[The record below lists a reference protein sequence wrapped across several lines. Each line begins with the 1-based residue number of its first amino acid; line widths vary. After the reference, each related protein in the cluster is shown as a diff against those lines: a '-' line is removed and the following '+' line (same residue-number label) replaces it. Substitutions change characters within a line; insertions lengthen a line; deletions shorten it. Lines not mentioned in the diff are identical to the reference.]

1 MKVIRMFCAVCLLL
15 VSLLLVFPSGA
26 VLAQDEQPAEE
37 PEEADT
43 IELTAT
49 HTKLEATAGG
59 SFEFEVKI
67 TYMGKEDRIFD
78 LEAIGPKDWPPVFI
92 TPNYPKDKR
101 IQDIR
106 LEGEKAFGETILIHV
121 ASPFW
126 LKPEPGEYKIT
137 ATATSE
143 ELTGSIDLTAVITAK
158 YELSLLPATELYNT
172 NVTAGKDNFFSVELG
187 NEGSAPI
194 DDITFSSQK
203 PEGWT
208 IEFTPEEVSSLAAG
222 KTKTIDINIKPDAK
236 AIAGDY
242 SVSFQAASEQ
252 ATAQRLEIRVTV
264 ETPTIWGWTGIGI
277 IVVVIAGLAFIIM
290 RFSRR

>member
-1 MKVIRMFCAVCLLL
+1 MKVIRMLCAVCLLL

-26 VLAQDEQPAEE
+26 VLAQDEG
-37 PEEADT
+37 PEEADK

-59 SFEFEVKI
+59 SFEFEVKM
-67 TYMGKEDRIFD
+67 TYTGKEDRIFD
-78 LEAIGPKDWPPVFI
+78 LEAIGPKDWLVFI

-101 IQDIR
+101 IKDIR
-106 LEGEKAFGETILIHV
+106 LEGEKAFAETILIHV

-126 LKPEPGEYKIT
+126 LKPEPGDYKIT

-143 ELTGSIDLTAVITAK
+143 ELAGSIDLTAVITAK

-222 KTKTIDINIKPDAK
+222 KTNTIDINIKPDAK

-242 SVSFQAASEQ
+242 SVSFRAASEQ
-252 ATAQRLEIRVTV
+252 AMAERLEIRVTV
-264 ETPTIWGWTGIGI
+264 ETPTIWGWTGVGI
-277 IVVVIAGLAFIIM
+277 ILVVIAGLVIIIM